1 MHENLIIL
9 EELSKHQIDI
19 TLVENLTK
27 ITEKDGIFVYR
38 FTFEKIHCVIKYF
51 ELEKDRREIFY
62 YKLLKVINVPTI
74 KVYSMS
80 LTSIILEDIKLSSKY
95 RLGKIEDLS
104 NSKIA
109 IGIYNWYKILH
120 QNSRIYLNT
129 HQEVLSE
136 LYCEYDLLSKNNVE
150 EIIDKTNSAKYEYWN
165 LLLSQF
171 DNIKKQVDK
180 LSQTLTYNDFYYTNF
195 IVSNDET
202 EVIMFDYN
210 LLGKGFVYSDI
221 RNVFSSLNEPAKDI
235 FLKAYKEYNVIEK
248 YIDDVLSPLLGLHM
262 AFSKEKFPKWA
273 EEDLRKIENGEL
285 ALKIKLLSE
294 EIIKMG

>member
-1 MHENLIIL
+1 MHENLMIF

-273 EEDLRKIENGEL
+273 EEDLGKIENGEL
-285 ALKIKLLSE
+285 VLKIKLLSE
-294 EIIKMG
+294 EIKKMG